1 MRLSQKNPV
10 MQTTRLSR
18 WFFFERPGFVLVFSF
33 FIIFGVSSNGEAN
46 AILFNASAG
55 GNGTDWDKFIPQNIT
70 INTGESVTWIN
81 PMQVAEPHTVTFIKD
96 NDMIP
101 PLFAPYRVPNNT
113 EFTSAVPVPNVEPS
127 IIPDGSNPNNKIVI
141 VDNLRSS
148 APVSIDS
155 TKTNVTYLQP
165 NSNYTFTGEESY
177 VNSGWMW
184 PMGQSPAGAPPITS
198 FTMTFVNPGTYYYM
212 CVIHPWMSGSV
223 TVN

>member
-1 MRLSQKNPV
+1 MR
-10 MQTTRLSR
+10 TTGLSR
-18 WFFFERPGFVLVFSF
+18 WFFFEQLGFVLIFSF
-33 FIIFGVSSNGEAN
+33 FIIFGVPSYGNAN
-46 AILFNASAG
+46 AISFNASVG

-127 IIPDGSNPNNKIVI
+127 TMPDSSNPNNKIVI
-141 VDNLRSS
+141 VDNLSSS

-155 TKTNVTYLQP
+155 TNTNVTYLQP
-165 NSNYTFTGEESY
+165 NSNYRFSGDESY

-184 PMGQSPAGAPPITS
+184 PLGQSPPGAPPITS
-198 FTMTFVNPGTYYYM
+198 FTMTFENPGTFYYM
-212 CVIHPWMSGSV
+212 CVIHPWMSGTV

>member
-1 MRLSQKNPV
+1 MRFSQENNI
-10 MQTTRLSR
+10 MRTTSLSR
-18 WFFFERPGFVLVFSF
+18 WLLFEQPGFVLVISVFV
-33 FIIFGVSSNGEAN
+33 IFGVPSHGDVN
-46 AILFNASAG
+46 AISFNASAG
-55 GNGTDWDKFIPQNIT
+55 RNETNWDKFIPQNIT
-70 INTGESVTWIN
+70 INTGENVTWIN
-81 PMQVAEPHTVTFIKD
+81 AMRVAEPHTVTFIKD

-127 IIPDGSNPNNKIVI
+127 IMPDSSNANNKIVI

-165 NSNYTFTGEESY
+165 NSNYPFSGDESY

-184 PMGQSPAGAPPITS
+184 PMGQSPPGAPPITS
-198 FTMTFVNPGTYYYM
+198 FTMTFENPGTFYYM
-212 CVIHPWMSGSV
+212 CVIHPWMSGTV